1 MSKISLAQLME
12 VGVHFGHKTDI
23 WNPKMFQY
31 IHTERNK
38 MHLLDLVQS
47 AQLLKEALCFT
58 ERAAKNK
65 KTFLFIGTKK
75 QARRLIAQEAKRC
88 DSSYVNYR
96 WLGGMLTNWVTLKSR
111 IARLK
116 ELEQQEVDQTFD
128 LLPKKEASLRLK
140 ELEKLRRQLNGI
152 KNMTRL
158 PDIAIVVDQKRET
171 TAVRECR
178 KLGITVVSFL
188 DTNCDPD
195 LADIPIPANDDGVRS
210 IEFILQSL
218 ADSIIAGRHSEVA

>member
-116 ELEQQEVDQTFD
+116 ELEQQEDEPAKAQLD
-128 LLPKKEASLRLK
+128 LRKTSLHSK
-140 ELEKLRRQLNGI
+140 NSIKLFF
-152 KNMTRL
+152 K
-158 PDIAIVVDQKRET
+158 P
-171 TAVRECR
+171 
-178 KLGITVVSFL
+178 SF
-188 DTNCDPD
+188 
-195 LADIPIPANDDGVRS
+195 
-210 IEFILQSL
+210 
-218 ADSIIAGRHSEVA
+218 